1 MGKLHLEV
9 ITPAGVIASVQADMV
24 VAPGTDGKFG
34 VLPGHIRFLSGI
46 VPGELH
52 FTNGNKTEYM
62 AVSSGFVEVNNDVVS
77 VLVDS
82 AEMAENIDVKRAMSA
97 MERAKQRLAKKSD
110 TGDTDLARAEASFK
124 RADSRLKVSGKSS

>member
-52 FTNGNKTEYM
+52 YINDNKTVYM
-62 AVSSGFVEVNNDVVS
+62 AVSSGFAEVNNDRVS

-82 AEMAENIDVKRAMSA
+82 AEMAGDIDVKRAMSA
-97 MERAKQRLAKKSD
+97 MERARQRLTKRLD
-110 TGDTDLARAEASFK
+110 GGDTDLARAEASLK
-124 RADSRLKVSGKSS
+124 RADSRLKVSGKNS

>member
-34 VLPGHIRFLSGI
+34 VLPGHIKFLSGI

-52 FTNGNKTEYM
+52 YTNGNKTEYM
-62 AVSSGFVEVNNDVVS
+62 AVSSGFAEVNNDRVS
-77 VLVDS
+77 ILVDS
-82 AEMAENIDVKRAMSA
+82 AEMAGNIDIKRAMSA
-97 MERAKQRLAKKSD
+97 LERAKQRLTKKLD
-110 TGDTDLARAEASFK
+110 TGDTDLARAEASLK